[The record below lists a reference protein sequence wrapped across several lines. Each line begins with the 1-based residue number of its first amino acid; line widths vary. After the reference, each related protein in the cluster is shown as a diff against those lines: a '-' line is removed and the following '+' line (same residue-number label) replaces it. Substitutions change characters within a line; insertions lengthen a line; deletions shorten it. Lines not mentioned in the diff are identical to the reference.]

1 MSSSAQSA
9 HVHLVSHPVVP
20 VAHVDLAVHGH
31 ARVRHGLRSWQRRH
45 RRLTLTTDA
54 AAAVLGL
61 LAGLTARDLVV
72 GHDAALWGSTD
83 AMRATAAV
91 IAVLWLLLL
100 TRHGAYAPRF
110 MGAGNEEY
118 RAVLQAAGTLVA
130 VVAFTSFTV
139 KLQFSR
145 GVLLVAVPTMVAATV
160 MARHLLRRRLAAARD
175 RGRCLQ
181 PAVLVGD
188 ARAVVELARRIGAAP
203 RTTGL
208 EVKGVCVTDLAD
220 PALGPDG
227 HCPVPVLG
235 GEADTLAAVD
245 RLGAEVVA
253 VVSGPTIAGQAL
265 RRLGWALEQRNVD
278 LLIDPGIIEVAG
290 PRLSLR
296 RASGLP
302 MLHVER
308 PVCSGVRYAAKL
320 TCDRILAL
328 LVLVVAAPLLLVLG
342 VLVVLGSP
350 GPAFYR
356 QRRVGE
362 AGRSFTMLKF
372 RTMCLD
378 ADARRQALEVRHDG
392 NETLFKLRQDPRV
405 TRVGAVLRRYS
416 LDELPQ
422 LLNVVRGEMSL
433 VGPRPPLPA
442 EVDGYESDAVRR
454 LRVRPGM
461 TGLWQV
467 SGRSDLPWVESLRL
481 DLWYVDNWSLAL
493 DAHILLRTAGAVVRG
508 RGAY

>member
-1 MSSSAQSA
+1 MASTAPLGGLRSAPRPARS
-9 HVHLVSHPVVP
+9 
-20 VAHVDLAVHGH
+20 AHVDLAVHGH
-31 ARVRHGLRSWQRRH
+31 ARVRHGLRSWQRDH
-45 RRLTLTTDA
+45 RILTVMTDA

-61 LAGLTARDLVV
+61 LAGLAARDLVV
-72 GHDAALWGSTD
+72 GQDASLWGSTD
-83 AMRATAAV
+83 AMRATGVV
-91 IAVLWLLLL
+91 IALLWLLVL
-100 TRHGAYAPRF
+100 TRHGAYATRF

-130 VVAFTSFTV
+130 LLALASFSV
-139 KLQFSR
+139 KLEFSR
-145 GVLLVAVPTMVAATV
+145 GVLLVAVPTTVAATTA
-160 MARHLLRRRLAAARD
+160 ARHVLRRRLAAARD
-175 RGRCLQ
+175 HGRCLQ

-188 ARAVVELARRIGAAP
+188 AAAVVELAHRISAAP

-208 EVKGVCVTDLAD
+208 EVKGVCVTDPDD
-220 PALGPDG
+220 PVLTQQRP
-227 HCPVPVLG
+227 CPVPVLG
-235 GEADTLAAVD
+235 RETDTLAVVD

-253 VVSGPTIAGQAL
+253 VASGPTLAGQTL

-320 TCDRILAL
+320 TVDRLVAL
-328 LVLVVAAPLLLVLG
+328 LVLLVAAPLLLLLG
-342 VLVVLGSP
+342 LFVRAGSP
-350 GPAFYR
+350 GPALYR
-356 QRRVGE
+356 QRRIGE
-362 AGRSFTMLKF
+362 AGQPFTMLKF
-372 RTMCLD
+372 RTMEVD
-378 ADARRQALEVRHDG
+378 ADARRESLETEHDG
-392 NETLFKLRQDPRV
+392 NETLFKLRRDPRV

-422 LLNVVRGEMSL
+422 LVNVVRGEMSL
-433 VGPRPPLPA
+433 VGPRPPLPS
-442 EVDGYESDAVRR
+442 EVDRYESDAVRR

-467 SGRSDLPWVESLRL
+467 SGRSDLSWVDSLRL

-493 DAHILLRTAGAVVRG
+493 DAQILLRTAGAVLRG